1 MSGDSKSRDSA
12 SVRGKGSSVLSK
24 PVVSWALYDLANTV
38 FSMNIVSFFLSLWVI
53 DLMGGTD
60 KMWGWA
66 NSLSMLAMLLTA
78 PLLGALSDRAGRR
91 LPLLLASTLSCV
103 LLTSFLGV
111 PGVFGTLILFGLANY
126 FFQAGLVFYDALLPV
141 VSTPE
146 NRGRVSGFGVGV
158 GYVGSFIGLGV
169 GFALRETLGYEW
181 VFRATAILF
190 LVFAIPVFIWV
201 KEPGKPSWP
210 GGGRVIGGAFR
221 QVLSTF
227 RQVRHYR
234 GLGRFLIG
242 RAFYTDAANTLIVF
256 MGPYVVLTIGYSKA
270 TTNILM
276 MVAVAAAIVGGLA
289 WGPVVDRLGPKRTL
303 DLVLLTWIA
312 TLVSAAAIPVLQLP
326 RALFWVVACATGI
339 ALGGTWASDRP
350 LMLVLSPPSKVGEF
364 YGLYSMIGRF
374 AAVVGPV
381 LWAFVAEDLGLGRPA
396 SVFVLAV
403 MVVVALVILRRV
415 DDEPRAWTPEESGV
429 EGYSRGSSPG

>member
-1 MSGDSKSRDSA
+1 MTGIPHKPGSA
-12 SVRGKGSSVLSK
+12 PTDGNRSSVLSK
-24 PVVSWALYDLANTV
+24 PVISWALYDLANTI

-53 DLMGGTD
+53 EVMGGTD
-60 KMWGWA
+60 KMWGWT

-91 LPLLLASTLSCV
+91 LPFLLASTLGCV

-111 PGVFGTLILFGLANY
+111 PGVLGTLILFALANY
-126 FFQAGLVFYDALLPV
+126 FFQAGLVFYDSLLPV

-146 NRGRVSGFGVGV
+146 NRGRVSGFGVGL

-181 VFRATAILF
+181 IFRATAILF
-190 LVFAIPVFIWV
+190 LFFAIPVFIWV
-201 KEPGKPSWP
+201 KEPRRP
-210 GGGRVIGGAFR
+210 GRPEKAHYIGGAFR
-221 QVLSTF
+221 QVVSTF
-227 RQVRHYR
+227 RQVKHYR

-256 MGPYVVLTIGYSKA
+256 MGAYVVQNIGYSER
-270 TTNILM
+270 TTNILI
-276 MVAVAAAIVGGLA
+276 MVAVAAAIGGGLV

-303 DLVLLTWIA
+303 NLVLLTWIG
-312 TLVSAAAIPVLQLP
+312 TLVLAAAIPILHLP
-326 RALFWVVACATGI
+326 RALFWGVSSAAGI

-350 LMLVLSPPSKVGEF
+350 LMLVLSPPSRVGEF

-374 AAVVGPV
+374 AAVLGPV

-396 SVFVLAV
+396 SVLVLAM
-403 MVVVALVILRRV
+403 MVVVAMLVLRRV
-415 DDEPRAWTPEESGV
+415 DDQPRSWTPEELGI
-429 EGYSRGSSPG
+429 EGADREE